1 MTNLAAAAPRETI
14 AVLDFGGQY
23 ARLIARRVREA
34 RVYCE
39 VFPHDV
45 AVDELRRRDVRGLI
59 LSGGPRSVYAE
70 GAPRPDP
77 ALYSLGIP
85 VLGICYG
92 MQLLAAQLG
101 GVVAPAVQREY
112 GAAEFEI
119 TAPLPLWA
127 GWPDRS
133 TVWMS
138 HGDLVE
144 TPPPGFVAAGRT
156 ANTEIAAM
164 ADAALGLY
172 GVQFHPEVVHTAHGR
187 RLLHNFLYDICGCR
201 GDWTMASFVSTAV
214 AAIREQ
220 VGPTGRA
227 VAGLSGGVDSS
238 VAATLVHRAIGDRLT
253 CVFVDHGLLR
263 QGEVEQV
270 LDAFRGR
277 GLKVVHVDARER
289 FLSRLQGVDD
299 PEAKRKI
306 IGEVFIRVFEEE
318 ARRLGPVDFLVQG
331 TVYPDVIESG
341 TGAAAT
347 IKSHHNVGGLPERM
361 SLRLVEPLRDLFKDE
376 VRRVGLELGL
386 PEEMV
391 WRHPFPGPGLAIRVL
406 GPVDAR
412 RLEAVRR
419 ADAVVVEEVRKAGL
433 YRDLWQCFA
442 VLTDSRSV
450 GVMGD
455 ERTYGWTVAVRA
467 VTSEDGMTA
476 DWARLPHDLLE
487 RIAVRIVNEVPAVN
501 RVVYDIT
508 SKPPGTIEW
517 E

>member
-1 MTNLAAAAPRETI
+1 MTDLAAPAHRDTI
-14 AVLDFGGQY
+14 AVLTTVGGKHAY
-23 ARLIARRVREA
+23 PIARRVREA

-39 VFPHDV
+39 VFPVDV
-45 AVDELRRRDVRGLI
+45 PLAELRGRAVRGII
-59 LSGGPRSVYAE
+59 LS
-70 GAPRPDP
+70 RPASPGDAAQRQDP
-77 ALYSLGIP
+77 QDLRRLGVP
-85 VLGICYG
+85 VLE
-92 MQLLAAQLG
+92 LD
-101 GVVAPAVQREY
+101 PEAVSTDQGRE
-112 GAAEFEI
+112 
-119 TAPLPLWA
+119 
-127 GWPDRS
+127 
-133 TVWMS
+133 
-138 HGDLVE
+138 
-144 TPPPGFVAAGRT
+144 
-156 ANTEIAAM
+156 
-164 ADAALGLY
+164 
-172 GVQFHPEVVHTAHGR
+172 
-187 RLLHNFLYDICGCR
+187 RLLHFLYQECGCR
-201 GDWTMASFVSTAV
+201 GDWTPAAFVEAAV
-214 AAIREQ
+214 AGIRRQ
-220 VGPTGRA
+220 VGDEGRA

-263 QGEVEQV
+263 AGEVEQV
-270 LDAFRGR
+270 LEAFRGR
-277 GLKVVHVDARER
+277 GLKVVHVDARRR
-289 FLSRLQGVDD
+289 FLSRLEGVAD

-341 TGAAAT
+341 FGPGTT

-361 SLRLVEPLRDLFKDE
+361 SLSLVEPLRQLFKDE

-406 GPVDAR
+406 GPVDAE

-419 ADAVVVEEVRKAGL
+419 ADAVVVEEVRRAGL

-450 GVMGD
+450 GVMDG

-467 VTSEDGMTA
+467 VTSDDGMSA
-476 DWARLPHDLLE
+476 AWARLPHDLLE
-487 RIAVRIVNEVPAVN
+487 RIAARIISEVPGVN